1 MGDFMFESLLVG
13 LLTAI
18 VLILMLIAKF
28 VFDLPTNDQWN
39 SSLLYYELR
48 SVRNEIKSLREVV
61 AQEIREIKDVT
72 KQLCDLNQAF
82 FDEKQEAEFRR
93 LRVDQ
98 LQQEISKE
106 IGDK

>member
-28 VFDLPTNDQWN
+28 IFDLPTNDQWN
-39 SSLLYYELR
+39 SNTLYLELR
-48 SVRNEIKSLREVV
+48 SMKKEMRSLLELVT
-61 AQEIREIKDVT
+61 QELRDIKDDT
-72 KQLCDLNQAF
+72 KQLCDLNQAL

-98 LQQEISKE
+98 LHQEISKE
-106 IGDK
+106 VGDK